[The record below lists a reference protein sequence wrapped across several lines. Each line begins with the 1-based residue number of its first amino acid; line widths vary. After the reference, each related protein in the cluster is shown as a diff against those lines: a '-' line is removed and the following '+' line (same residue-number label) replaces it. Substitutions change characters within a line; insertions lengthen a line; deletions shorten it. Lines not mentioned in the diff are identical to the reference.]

1 MNPAAPASFARSF
14 ETPHAMLDLPGGRLA
29 YYRFGAGPD
38 LFAIH
43 GWPLHAATFR
53 GMLPRLTRSY
63 TVHLVDLP
71 GTGHTRWATPGG
83 LRANLAALRGALDH
97 LGLRRFA
104 LLAHDSGGMFA
115 RELAADDPRV
125 AALVLMGTEIP
136 GHHGWQLA
144 AYVAAAR
151 IPGAHRLF
159 GAALQVRA
167 MRHSALGFGGCFRDP
182 AYSDG
187 EFGELFVRPLATP
200 AVMLGQLG
208 LLRNFDPKA
217 LDGLAAVHARIRA
230 PTLCVWG
237 ERDPFFPVEKARAM
251 LPQFAGGATLA
262 VVPGARL
269 FVHEDHAD
277 AAAALAA
284 PFLEE
289 KLCVEG
295 AREVA

>member
-1 MNPAAPASFARSF
+1 MNLPASPFVRAF
-14 ETPHAMLDLPGGRLA
+14 EAPHAMLDLPGGRLA
-29 YYRFGAGPD
+29 YYRFGEGPD
-38 LFAIH
+38 VFAIH

-53 GMLPRLTRSY
+53 GMLPGLVRSF

-71 GTGHTRWATPGG
+71 GTGHTRWASPGG

-97 LGLRRFA
+97 LALPRYA

-144 AYVAAAR
+144 AYGAAAR
-151 IPGAHRLF
+151 LPWAHRLF
-159 GAALQVRA
+159 GAALQWRAVR
-167 MRHSALGFGGCFRDP
+167 RSPLGFGGCFRDP
-182 AYSDG
+182 AYAEG
-187 EFGELFVRPLATP
+187 EFGELFVRPLARP
-200 AVMLGQLG
+200 EVMLGQLG
-208 LLRNFDPKA
+208 LLRDFDPRA
-217 LDGLAAVHARIRA
+217 VDGLAALHARIRA

-237 ERDPFFPVEKARAM
+237 ERDPFFPVERARAM
-251 LPQFAGGATLA
+251 LPQFAGGATLE

-277 AAAALAA
+277 AAAARAVPFLAA
-284 PFLEE
+284 HLGDDASR
-289 KLCVEG
+289 VT
-295 AREVA
+295 A